1 MKNDPRIDRTRAA
14 VLRAAAE
21 VLLDVGC
28 ERLTI
33 DEVAERSGVA
43 RSTIYR
49 NWGERSGLLID
60 AVESMAVAHTPPETG
75 SLRGDLTALAERLAA
90 HLSEEPL
97 GRVLPSL
104 IGASSCDPGLR
115 DRLHK
120 LAHARFAITRGVFE
134 QAVLRGEIPAADLD
148 TRVERFIAPFFSRHL
163 MHGWSLDE
171 AFQSAQVEAALAP
184 AGADS

>member
-1 MKNDPRIDRTRAA
+1 MKTDPRIDRTRAA
-14 VLRAAAE
+14 VLRATAE

-49 NWGERSGLLID
+49 RWGERSALLIE
-60 AVESMAVAHTPPETG
+60 AVENLVEPHEPPETG
-75 SLRGDLTALAERLAA
+75 SLRDDLTYLAGRLAA
-90 HLSEEPL
+90 HLSVEPL

-115 DRLHK
+115 DRLHE
-120 LAHARFAITRGVFE
+120 LADSRFAITRGVFE
-134 QAVLRGEIPAADLD
+134 RAVLRGEIPAADLD
-148 TRVERFIAPFFSRHL
+148 SRVERFIAPFFSRHL
-163 MHGWSLDE
+163 MHGWPLDE
-171 AFQSAQVEAALAP
+171 TFQQAQVEAALA
-184 AGADS
+184 